1 MNFLQITDSRVTI
14 LKREVIGRLSKKL
27 ILASDEPAGTQQ
39 VHSLHTTVQEGV
51 AAAFHHASVLLSQKT
66 PHGGKVSLKVQL
78 FAPLLPLL
86 QPLKSPWPE
95 NSNPP
100 P

>member
-14 LKREVIGRLSKKL
+14 LKREVIGRLSL

-86 QPLKSPWPE
+86 QPLKSP
-95 NSNPP
+95 
-100 P
+100 